1 MTQVVIAARGGPD
14 AKTRC
19 AGPLS
24 SAERSQLAK
33 LMLEDMLDAVL
44 RADGVSGVSV
54 VTPTAAIAALAQRRG
69 AQVIPQEEPAGL
81 NAAFELALGM
91 LSETA
96 PYAPAALL
104 MGDLPLMTP
113 NELEAALALSE
124 THGLVIAPAIADGG
138 TSALILRAGARLPLA
153 FGPDSFRRHLA
164 SARRLGL
171 SAAVIECDGLGRD
184 IDRPDDLAALIASP
198 SHGRTARFLRER
210 LAGRTVS

>member
-19 AGPLS
+19 AALLS
-24 SAERSQLAK
+24 AAQRSQLAE

-54 VTPTAAIAALAQRRG
+54 VTPTLVIAALAKSRG
-69 AQVIPQEEPAGL
+69 VQVIPQDEPNGL
-81 NAAFELALGM
+81 NAAFELALGV
-91 LSETA
+91 LAETA
-96 PYAPAALL
+96 PYAPTVLL

-124 THGLVIAPAIADGG
+124 THGLIIAPAVADGG

-184 IDRPDDLAALIASP
+184 IDRPDDLAALVASP
-198 SHGRTARFLRER
+198 TRGRAARFLREH
-210 LAGRTVS
+210 LGGRIIS